1 MRMKF
6 KMLLVFAIVLLFL
19 SGTAL
24 TCTIIAVGKD
34 ATVDG
39 STIITHN
46 DDSSVADFR
55 LWIIPAMEWPEGSMR
70 DIVITS
76 IMVIILSSK
85 LETREFS
92 WDRFPRWSTPTS
104 IYIPDTPLSTRWEW
118 RWENLRQAAEES

>member
-1 MRMKF
+1 MKF

-55 LWIIPAMEWPEGSMR
+55 LWIIPAMEWPEAR
-70 DIVITS
+70 
-76 IMVIILSSK
+76 
-85 LETREFS
+85 
-92 WDRFPRWSTPTS
+92 
-104 IYIPDTPLSTRWEW
+104 
-118 RWENLRQAAEES
+118 